1 MTKSCLV
8 VVDLNVYLVLNE
20 LKIFPELGE
29 KIEIIN
35 FYRVLYLYINNIYI
49 NKRIIINREDKE
61 I

>member
-8 VVDLNVYLVLNE
+8 IVDLNVYLVLNE